1 MRELWRQIAA
11 RFPHIQ
17 TAVAVTD
24 LQTGE
29 TAGLNRDVIHHPG
42 CTLNVLVLM
51 CVLRDVQAGRYPLQE
66 VEAQVENTIRHSSAE
81 RARALLV
88 RTGEGD
94 VVAGVK
100 KVNALAAELGM
111 HDTMYDHPPA
121 YWWRDSVYGL
131 PNVTTASD
139 LARAAAGLWRGEVL
153 DGEHTAVLLDKLTL
167 VKPGLNHL
175 IPRGIPAG
183 ADARVGHK
191 NGFFRDPID
200 RYVDNDVGLV
210 WQGDAPGGR
219 AYAIALLFQGVPE
232 PYSETV
238 WLAQRL

>member
-1 MRELWRQIAA
+1 M
-11 RFPHIQ
+11 
-17 TAVAVTD
+17 
-24 LQTGE
+24 
-29 TAGLNRDVIHHPG
+29 
-42 CTLNVLVLM
+42 
-51 CVLRDVQAGRYPLQE
+51 QAGRYPLRD
-66 VEAQVENTIRHSSAE
+66 VEGKIDNTIRYSSAQL
-81 RARALLV
+81 ARELLV

-121 YWWRDSVYGL
+121 YWWRDSVYDL

-153 DGEHTAVLLDKLTL
+153 DGEHTAVLLDNLTL
-167 VKPGLNHL
+167 VKRGLNHL
-175 IPRGIPAG
+175 VPRGIPVGAG
-183 ADARVGHK
+183 ARVGHK

-200 RYVDNDVGLV
+200 RYVDNDIGLV

-219 AYAIALLFQGVPE
+219 AYAIAC
-232 PYSETV
+232 YSIGCLSPFRRPCG
-238 WLAQRL
+238 WRSSSRRLPAAVR